1 MRELTSTISGII
13 EKGIITPGSD
23 IYDAF
28 IPIKLCSNQ
37 IPFDIDSYFL
47 ELLQKLNR
55 NIGELNGLCKIID
68 KEVIDLIVAHF
79 LLKEGVLSSNI
90 YGTQSTITDVIG
102 LDTKQGCLR
111 PIEETCNHIRALEY
125 CFSAVQEDGDVLR
138 ADFIHSLHK
147 ILLDGQR
154 GQEDTPGVFKNLP
167 NRIGVAG
174 CNFKEADFVPPPPHL
189 VNDLMAD
196 FFTYYHN
203 YYSDCETINH
213 YPDLVKIAIL
223 HYQFETIHPYNDGNG
238 RMGRVLIPFM
248 LWDKEI
254 LDKPVLVTSLFF
266 KQNKEEYEDKLMNV
280 RFKGEW
286 KEWIDFFI
294 TGMINLSSHTV
305 EIIRQIIE
313 LQKEHKKLIQQ
324 NIVSKYSLDI
334 YDLICKS
341 PKFSVTKI
349 IEDLKNIKDI
359 EVTYSQVKVLLD
371 KFLDLN
377 IVVKGED
384 TPFVYEEYLS
394 ILAKDN

>member
-1 MRELTSTISGII
+1 MRELTSNISGII
-13 EKGIITPGSD
+13 EKGIITPGAD

-28 IPIKLCSNQ
+28 IPIKLCSNP
-37 IPFDIDSYFL
+37 IPFNIDSYFL

-90 YGTQSTITDVIG
+90 YGTQSTISDVIG
-102 LDTKQGCLR
+102 LDIKQGCLR

-125 CFSAVQEDGDVLR
+125 CFSAVKENGDVLCV
-138 ADFIHSLHK
+138 DFIHSLHK

-154 GQEDTPGVFKNLP
+154 GQENTPGVFKNLP

-189 VNDLMAD
+189 VDSLMAD
-196 FFTYYHN
+196 FFKYYHN
-203 YYSDCETINH
+203 YYSDYETINH
-213 YPDLVKIAIL
+213 YPDLIKIAIL

-248 LWDKEI
+248 LWDKAI
-254 LDKPVLVTSLFF
+254 LNKPVLVTSLFF
-266 KQNKEEYEDKLMNV
+266 KQNKEEYEEKLMNV

-294 TGMINLSSHTV
+294 TGMMNLSSYTV
-305 EIIRQIIE
+305 EIIKQIIE

-324 NIVSKYSLDI
+324 NVISKYAVDI
-334 YDLICKS
+334 YELICKT

-349 IEDLKNIKDI
+349 VQDLKNIKDI
-359 EVTYSQVKVLLD
+359 EVTYSQVKVILD
-371 KFLDLN
+371 KFLDLQ
-377 IVVKGED
+377 ILVKGGD
-384 TPFVYEEYLS
+384 TPFIYEKYLS
-394 ILAKDN
+394 ILSKDN